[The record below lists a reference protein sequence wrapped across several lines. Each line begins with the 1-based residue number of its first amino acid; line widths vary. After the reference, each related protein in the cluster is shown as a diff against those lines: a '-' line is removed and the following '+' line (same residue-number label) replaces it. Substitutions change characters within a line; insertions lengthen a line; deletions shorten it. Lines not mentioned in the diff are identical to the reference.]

1 MKCFYKFS
9 LIFLLFFFF
18 AAGCDSGPVIRP
30 VDCPKKDLILN
41 MMTGYT
47 GGVIRRDL
55 EVIVRL
61 NVRCGGKP
69 VPDADVRLEYWWS
82 DSKFVHVTGSKGE
95 LQVERNVMIDPR
107 GKEVRAVVMGRNGKK
122 VVKMKV
128 EQNWHDIMSRTSSDK
143 MK

>member
-1 MKCFYKFS
+1 M
-9 LIFLLFFFF
+9 
-18 AAGCDSGPVIRP
+18 IRP
-30 VDCPKKDLILN
+30 VDCPKKNLNVN

-61 NVRCGGKP
+61 KVSCGGNP

-82 DSKFVHVTGSKGE
+82 DSQFVHVTDSNGV
-95 LQVERNVMIDPR
+95 LQVERNVMTDPR
-107 GKEVRAVVMGRNGKK
+107 GNEVRAVVMGRNGKK

-128 EQNWHDIMSRTSSDK
+128 EQNWDDIMSRTSSDK
-143 MK
+143 IK